1 MRLTLIRALALAAFL
16 PLGVPQAGDFVTSTR
31 MTLELA
37 EDIARAAVEACRADG
52 WQVTA
57 VVVDRSG
64 IPRAMLRDL
73 NASRFTIQIATEKAN
88 AVILSGVASAE
99 FRRNRDDIR
108 QEMNH
113 VDGIL
118 VLEGGVPIRAA
129 GTLVGPSAS
138 VGPRVGTRTRPAPS
152 RHWRRCGSDWSLW
165 TDAPAAPGGAALGGA
180 WPQVPG
186 WTALARSQTSG
197 EW

>member
-1 MRLTLIRALALAAFL
+1 MTSNRIVALALAAFL
-16 PLGVPQAGDFVTSTR
+16 PLRVSLAGDFVTSTR

-37 EDIARAAVEACRADG
+37 ADIARAAVEACRADG

-57 VVVDRSG
+57 VVVDRAG
-64 IPRAMLRDL
+64 DPQAMLRDL
-73 NASRFTIQIATEKAN
+73 GASRFTIQIATEKAN

-129 GTLVGPSAS
+129 GTLVGA
-138 VGPRVGTRTRPAPS
+138 VGVSG
-152 RHWRRCGSDWSLW
+152 
-165 TDAPAAPGGAALGGA
+165 APGGEKDEACALK
-180 WPQVPG
+180 
-186 WTALARSQTSG
+186 ALETVRERLEFAD
-197 EW
+197 

>member
-1 MRLTLIRALALAAFL
+1 
-16 PLGVPQAGDFVTSTR
+16 

-64 IPRAMLRDL
+64 IPQAMLRDL

-88 AVILSGVASAE
+88 AVILSGVTSAE

-113 VDGIL
+113 VEGIL

-129 GTLVGPSAS
+129 GTLVGA
-138 VGPRVGTRTRPAPS
+138 VGVSG
-152 RHWRRCGSDWSLW
+152 
-165 TDAPAAPGGAALGGA
+165 APGGDKDEACALK
-180 WPQVPG
+180 
-186 WTALARSQTSG
+186 ALETVRERLEFAD
-197 EW
+197 

>member
-1 MRLTLIRALALAAFL
+1 MTPSLIRALALAALL

-37 EDIARAAVEACRADG
+37 ADIARAAVDACRADG

-64 IPRAMLRDL
+64 IPQAMLRDL

-108 QEMNH
+108 QEMNQ

-129 GTLVGPSAS
+129 GTLVGALGVS
-138 VGPRVGTRTRPAPS
+138 G
-152 RHWRRCGSDWSLW
+152 
-165 TDAPAAPGGAALGGA
+165 APGGEKDEACALR
-180 WPQVPG
+180 
-186 WTALARSQTSG
+186 ALETVRERLEFAD
-197 EW
+197 

>member
-1 MRLTLIRALALAAFL
+1 MTQTLIRALALAALL

-37 EDIARAAVEACRADG
+37 ADIARAAVEACRADG

-64 IPRAMLRDL
+64 MPQAMLRDL

-88 AVILSGVASAE
+88 AVILSGVTSAE

-129 GTLVGPSAS
+129 GTLVGA
-138 VGPRVGTRTRPAPS
+138 VGVSG
-152 RHWRRCGSDWSLW
+152 
-165 TDAPAAPGGAALGGA
+165 APGGDKDEACALK
-180 WPQVPG
+180 
-186 WTALARSQTSG
+186 ALETVRERLEFAD
-197 EW
+197 

>member
-1 MRLTLIRALALAAFL
+1 MRSKRTTALALAGLL
-16 PLGVPQAGDFVTSTR
+16 PLGAAQAGDFVTSTR

-37 EDIARAAVEACRADG
+37 EDIARAAVLACRADG

-57 VVVDRSG
+57 VVVDRAG
-64 IPRAMLRDL
+64 NPQAMLRDL
-73 NASRFTIQIATEKAN
+73 NASRFTMQIATEKAN
-88 AVILSGVASAE
+88 AVILSGVSSAE

-129 GTLVGPSAS
+129 GTLVGA
-138 VGPRVGTRTRPAPS
+138 VGVSG
-152 RHWRRCGSDWSLW
+152 
-165 TDAPAAPGGAALGGA
+165 APGGNKDEACALK
-180 WPQVPG
+180 
-186 WTALARSQTSG
+186 ALETVRERLEFAD
-197 EW
+197 

>member
-1 MRLTLIRALALAAFL
+1 MRSNRTKALALAALL
-16 PLGVPQAGDFVTSTR
+16 PLGASDAGDFVTSTR

-37 EDIARAAVEACRADG
+37 EDIARAAVDACRADG

-64 IPRAMLRDL
+64 IPQTMLRDL
-73 NASRFTIQIATEKAN
+73 NASRFTIEIATEKAN

-129 GTLVGPSAS
+129 GTLVGA
-138 VGPRVGTRTRPAPS
+138 VGVSG
-152 RHWRRCGSDWSLW
+152 
-165 TDAPAAPGGAALGGA
+165 APGGDKDEACALK
-180 WPQVPG
+180 
-186 WTALARSQTSG
+186 ALETVRERLEFAD
-197 EW
+197 

>member
-1 MRLTLIRALALAAFL
+1 MRSNRTAALALAALL
-16 PLGVPQAGDFVTSTR
+16 PLRVSQAGDFVTSTR

-37 EDIARAAVEACRADG
+37 ADIARAAVEACRADG

-57 VVVDRSG
+57 VVVDRAG
-64 IPRAMLRDL
+64 DPQAMLRDL
-73 NASRFTIQIATEKAN
+73 GASRFTIQIATEKAN

-129 GTLVGPSAS
+129 GTLVGA
-138 VGPRVGTRTRPAPS
+138 VGVSG
-152 RHWRRCGSDWSLW
+152 
-165 TDAPAAPGGAALGGA
+165 APGGDKDEACALK
-180 WPQVPG
+180 
-186 WTALARSQTSG
+186 ALEKVRERLEFAD
-197 EW
+197 

>member
-1 MRLTLIRALALAAFL
+1 
-16 PLGVPQAGDFVTSTR
+16 

-37 EDIARAAVEACRADG
+37 EDIAHAAVEACRADG

-64 IPRAMLRDL
+64 IPQAMLRDL

-99 FRRNRDDIR
+99 FRRNREDIR

-129 GTLVGPSAS
+129 GSLVGA
-138 VGPRVGTRTRPAPS
+138 VGVSG
-152 RHWRRCGSDWSLW
+152 
-165 TDAPAAPGGAALGGA
+165 APGGEKDEACALR
-180 WPQVPG
+180 
-186 WTALARSQTSG
+186 ALETVRERLEFAD
-197 EW
+197 

>member
-1 MRLTLIRALALAAFL
+1 MRSNRTAALALATLL
-16 PLGVPQAGDFVTSTR
+16 PLRVSNAGDFVTSTR
-31 MTLELA
+31 MILELA
-37 EDIARAAVEACRADG
+37 ADIARAAVEACRADG

-57 VVVDRSG
+57 VVVDRAG
-64 IPRAMLRDL
+64 DPQAMLRDL
-73 NASRFTIQIATEKAN
+73 GASRFTIQIATEKAN

-129 GTLVGPSAS
+129 GTLVGA
-138 VGPRVGTRTRPAPS
+138 VGVSG
-152 RHWRRCGSDWSLW
+152 
-165 TDAPAAPGGAALGGA
+165 APGGDKDEACALK
-180 WPQVPG
+180 
-186 WTALARSQTSG
+186 ALEKVRERLEFAD
-197 EW
+197 

>member
-1 MRLTLIRALALAAFL
+1 MALL
-16 PLGVPQAGDFVTSTR
+16 PLGASEAGDFVTSTR

-37 EDIARAAVEACRADG
+37 EDIARAAVDTCRGDG

-64 IPRAMLRDL
+64 IPQAMLRDL

-129 GTLVGPSAS
+129 GTLVGA
-138 VGPRVGTRTRPAPS
+138 VGVSG
-152 RHWRRCGSDWSLW
+152 
-165 TDAPAAPGGAALGGA
+165 APGGDKDEACALK
-180 WPQVPG
+180 
-186 WTALARSQTSG
+186 ALETVRERLEFAD
-197 EW
+197 

>member
-1 MRLTLIRALALAAFL
+1 MTATLIRALALAALL
-16 PLGVPQAGDFVTSTR
+16 PLGVPQAGDFVASTR

-37 EDIARAAVEACRADG
+37 ADIARAAVDVCRADG

-64 IPRAMLRDL
+64 IPQAMLRDL

-88 AVILSGVASAE
+88 AVILSGVTSAE
-99 FRRNRDDIR
+99 FRRHRDDIR

-129 GTLVGPSAS
+129 GTLVGA
-138 VGPRVGTRTRPAPS
+138 VGVSG
-152 RHWRRCGSDWSLW
+152 
-165 TDAPAAPGGAALGGA
+165 APGGDKDEACGLKALETVRERLEFA
-180 WPQVPG
+180 D
-186 WTALARSQTSG
+186 
-197 EW
+197 